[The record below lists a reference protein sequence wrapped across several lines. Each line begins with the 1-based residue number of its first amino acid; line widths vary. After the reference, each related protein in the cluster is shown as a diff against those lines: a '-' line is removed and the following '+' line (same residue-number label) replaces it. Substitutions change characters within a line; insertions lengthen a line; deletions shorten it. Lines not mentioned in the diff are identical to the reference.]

1 MSSAIEADSLAYPP
15 APWTLAGE
23 AFVATRPVAI
33 RSVRP
38 WVPESLR
45 IVPIAP
51 GRTLAVLAFLRYAE
65 GSTLRYHEF
74 ICAPALVAHR
84 SHVGSWISHIH
95 VDNAASLAGGREL
108 WSLPKQMGSF
118 DWTCER
124 IELSSPEVSCR
135 LEVRAQGWL
144 ALPVPLVAPAFGTY
158 RNAVGWFVATGHGRL
173 TRMPARLHMRCPE
186 LDRLGFDQVRHVYR
200 IRNLRGTI
208 FPAKPLG
215 TAPPI

>member
-1 MSSAIEADSLAYPP
+1 MSSVTEADSLAYPP

-33 RSVRP
+33 RSVRS
-38 WVPESLR
+38 WIPESLR
-45 IVPIAP
+45 IIPIAP

-74 ICAPALVAHR
+74 ICAPALVTSRA
-84 SHVGSWISHIH
+84 HVGSWISHIH
-95 VDNAASLAGGREL
+95 VDSAASLAGGREL
-108 WSLPKQMGSF
+108 WSLPKRMGAF
-118 DWTCER
+118 EWTRER

-135 LEVRAQGWL
+135 MEVRAQGRL

-158 RNAVGWFVATGHGRL
+158 RNAVDWFVATGRGRV
-173 TRMPARLHMRCPE
+173 TRVPARVHIGNPE
-186 LDRLGFDQVRHVYR
+186 LGDLGFDQVRHVYR

-208 FPAKPLG
+208 FPAKSLG
-215 TAPPI
+215 